1 MKDSRN
7 TILADNIRAERNRKK
22 YSQALLA
29 EKINVSES
37 TISLIERGKQTPSIF
52 VVCDIASA
60 LNIDIK
66 DLTQLDAC
74 AQICRYMDGVANEED
89 KEE

>member
-7 TILADNIRAERNRKK
+7 TILADNIRAERNRKNITQ
-22 YSQALLA
+22 SMLA

-52 VVCDIASA
+52 LVYDISKI

-66 DLTQLDAC
+66 DLLKN
-74 AQICRYMDGVANEED
+74 IN
-89 KEE
+89 